1 MRASATN
8 ITQPASD
15 NPICVQNSFRV
26 ILRRRGEALLTL
38 ALFAGAL
45 FAVALFTATLL
56 WGEGE
61 ESNRRDA

>member
-1 MRASATN
+1 
-8 ITQPASD
+8 
-15 NPICVQNSFRV
+15 V
-26 ILRRRGEALLTL
+26 ALLTV
-38 ALFAGAL
+38 AL